1 MTDMLK
7 PCPFCGSADLEVTA
21 DPLDRRD
28 SFVLCRSC
36 GARTSSAFHA
46 EKSVEKW
53 NQRTERTCRM
63 LPSATRDVC
72 TVSHYMMNGNLVDQ
86 VFGYRECSECGA
98 LVFDCPTVN
107 YCPFC
112 GAKVVQE

>member
-1 MTDMLK
+1 
-7 PCPFCGSADLEVTA
+7 
-21 DPLDRRD
+21 
-28 SFVLCRSC
+28 
-36 GARTSSAFHA
+36 
-46 EKSVEKW
+46 
-53 NQRTERTCRM
+53 M

-98 LVFDCPTVN
+98 LVFDCPTVK
-107 YCPFC
+107 YCPSC